1 MKIFSVASFNE
12 DNDLVTRY
20 VAARNKAKVRSIMT
34 GKSPLL
40 IAEYRPNNPDVF
52 YDSLTDEEKDQFIK
66 AFMDEI

>member
-1 MKIFSVASFNE
+1 MKIFSVAYFN
-12 DNDLVTRY
+12 NDGNLVTNY
-20 VAARNKAKVRSIMT
+20 IAARNKAKVRNIME
-34 GKSPLL
+34 GFSPLL

>member
-1 MKIFSVASFNE
+1 MKIFSVAFFNE
-12 DNDLVTRY
+12 ENNLVTTY
-20 VAARNKAKVRSIMT
+20 VAARNKAKVRSIIS

-52 YDSLTDEEKDQFIK
+52 YDSLTEDEKDQFIK